1 MERAVIYCLHS
12 TSEREKEGTME
23 QSIEEA
29 YLRHV
34 DMLYRVCFSYMKN
47 AADTE
52 DVVSETFVKLIRH
65 EPGFQDAEHEKA
77 WLLRVAINLCKDN
90 LKSWWRN
97 RKDIDDHIYL
107 EGENPFIEDETL
119 KIVLGLPERYKV
131 VIYLYYYE
139 GYSSSEIAGI
149 LKKPRSTILYHLYM
163 ARKLMKEV
171 LENEE

>member
-1 MERAVIYCLHS
+1 MIYCVQN
-12 TSEREKEGTME
+12 TSELEKEVTMAKIFE
-23 QSIEEA
+23 DA

-52 DVVSETFVKLIRH
+52 DIVSETFVKLIRH

-77 WLLRVAINLCKDN
+77 WLLRVAINLCKDD

-97 RKDIDDHIYL
+97 RADIDDHRYL
-107 EGENPFIEDETL
+107 ESESPFEDDETL
-119 KIVLGLPERYKV
+119 KIVLGLPERYKAA
-131 VIYLYYYE
+131 IYLYYYE
-139 GYSSSEIAGI
+139 GYSSSEIARM
-149 LKKPRSTILYHLYM
+149 LTKPRSTILYHLHM